1 MPWNGSGVVARDYN
15 WVNDRDASID
25 ITASRMDAEFDN
37 FATMIQACIA
47 KNGENAATAN
57 LPMATFKHTNVGA
70 SSAKTDYVRVQ
81 EHQNGTHT
89 YKAGGGTNNAHTIAP
104 SPSIAAYAV
113 GQRFQFIAN
122 ATNTGAATLA
132 TSGLAA
138 RAIKLIDGSAL
149 PANAI
154 TSGNIVDVID
164 DGTQYILLNPSF
176 GLPTVATPYTAQQY
190 FSQKTLTDAATV
202 TWDGNTGQSAILT
215 LAGNRTLAAIS
226 NQKAGATY
234 ILIIKQDG
242 TGSRTLAF
250 NSNYKFTFGTT
261 PALSSGANDVD
272 VFSFVSDGTNMYG
285 SILSD
290 MS

>member
-1 MPWNGSGVVARDYN
+1 MAWNGSGVFDRDYN

-37 FATMIQACIA
+37 FSTGIQACIA

-70 SSAKTDYVRVQ
+70 SSSKTDYVRVQ

-89 YKAGGGTNNAHTIAP
+89 YKVGGGTANAHTIAP
-104 SPSIAAYAV
+104 SPSITAYAV

-132 TSGLAA
+132 TSGLAT

-154 TSGNIVDVID
+154 VSGNIIDVID

-190 FSQKTLTDAATV
+190 FTQKTLTDAATV
-202 TWDGNTGQSAILT
+202 AWNANDGQSAIVT
-215 LAGNRTLAAIS
+215 LAGNRTLGAMT
-226 NQKAGATY
+226 NHKAGATY
-234 ILIIKQDG
+234 VLIVKQDG

-250 NSNYKFTFGTT
+250 DSVYAF
-261 PALSSGANDVD
+261 SSGLNPTLSTGANAVD
-272 VFSFVSDGTNMYG
+272 IFSFISDGTTLYG
-285 SILSD
+285 SYQLD